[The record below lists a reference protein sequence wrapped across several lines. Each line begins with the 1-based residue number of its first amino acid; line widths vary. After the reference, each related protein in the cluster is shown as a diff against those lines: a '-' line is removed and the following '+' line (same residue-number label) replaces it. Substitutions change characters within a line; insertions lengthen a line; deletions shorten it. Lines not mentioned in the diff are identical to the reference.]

1 MIEKFKKKF
10 IPAVLAALMLAGNV
24 GCGIAEARPW
34 NFEDTFHEETPLGMS
49 DIPNG
54 DSIISISFRDT
65 DIKQIMRMFADKA
78 GLNIVFIGDVDGSVT
93 MDLVDTTL
101 TEAITLVSES
111 SNITYLI
118 DKQTLVVMSL
128 ETAKNSN
135 YAKKSMRVIP
145 IKYSDAASVANFL
158 NQNVFGLGKPGLSAG
173 EIVVTNPSRNEII
186 IFGTE
191 NDYQMAMTILPR
203 IDVKP
208 NSTTYKIN
216 HVTPKEMATLIC
228 DSLFP
233 ANEADAGFSKMAG
246 TFTGAASDLS
256 IGAGQIACK
265 IDNKVSAGSINSF
278 NSAPIT
284 VMYNSGLGTLDV
296 IGGSDEQIQLIN
308 EFVLLHDKKQPQ
320 AILEFAVLEL
330 NENGSQ
336 LFQNE
341 WHFVNNTFPVQFVD
355 GTLRLG
361 SLIFFGN
368 DTAATSGINR
378 WTDSQAALW
387 DTITWVEKTGKGKLL
402 QKPTIIVTN
411 GTESTIDLT
420 QDYIEKTDSQVSES
434 TFSETPVVTRTYTIG
449 KNQGMK
455 MGITPFISPDGY
467 VTMNIDLQYASP
479 YHTEP
484 GIDQLGNT
492 YTAAT
497 LLERRNLA
505 LNAVR
510 VKNGETLFLGGLIYE
525 KDTQNVDKIP
535 ILGDIPGLGV
545 FFRNTNS
552 EKQKNELVI
561 MITPRL
567 IEDTEDSVDI

>member
-1 MIEKFKKKF
+1 MIEKFKKKI
-10 IPAVLAALMLAGNV
+10 IPAVLAALMLAGNI

-118 DKQTLVVMSL
+118 DKQTLVVMNL

-378 WTDSQAALW
+378 WTESHAALW